1 MKWIKS
7 ICQAI
12 FYVFLV
18 VGLHLVIVYL
28 LEIRIENF
36 NTEDIKPL
44 IKVYI
49 LPLLLCFINAFMF
62 IRTLRG
68 KFHIVWLLVSII
80 PSGLILLFFR
90 ELERTKVESDSMISL
105 EFPKY
110 SLEMFY
116 LFPRCVFVI
125 QLFLTVYYLIRRR
138 KPVNRSSKTSREI
151 PS

>member
-18 VGLHLVIVYL
+18 VGLHLVVVSL
-28 LEIRIENF
+28 LDIKIENF

-49 LPLLLCFINAFMF
+49 LPVLLSFINAFMF

-125 QLFLTVYYLIRRR
+125 QLFLTVYYLVRRR
-138 KPVNRSSKTSREI
+138 KPVNRSKNLA
-151 PS
+151 